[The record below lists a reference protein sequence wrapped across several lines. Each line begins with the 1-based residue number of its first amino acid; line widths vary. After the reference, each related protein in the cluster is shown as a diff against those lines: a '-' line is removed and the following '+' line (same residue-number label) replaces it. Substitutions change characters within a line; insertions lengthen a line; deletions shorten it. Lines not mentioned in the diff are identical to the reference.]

1 MLVRNLFSPQIEIPN
16 EPGQWMQFR
25 RLNSRRIALCVERRQ
40 TEALNK
46 MKELGADGLALIRD
60 AAATRDKS
68 QDDLNKPK
76 PVADPLDAYDRD
88 LLLTLGISA
97 WSYPADVTTE
107 LSDENG
113 GLDAATSEW
122 AARQVLKF
130 NGLLPDERETEL
142 GN

>member
-40 TEALNK
+40 SDALNK
-46 MKELGADGLALIRD
+46 MKELGSDGLALIRD
-60 AAATRDKS
+60 AAKSRDK
-68 QDDLNKPK
+68 DKD
-76 PVADPLDAYDRD
+76 PVVVDPLDAYDRD
-88 LLLTLGISA
+88 LLLTFGISA

-122 AARQVLKF
+122 AAREVLKF
-130 NGLLPDERETEL
+130 NGLLPAEKDAEL